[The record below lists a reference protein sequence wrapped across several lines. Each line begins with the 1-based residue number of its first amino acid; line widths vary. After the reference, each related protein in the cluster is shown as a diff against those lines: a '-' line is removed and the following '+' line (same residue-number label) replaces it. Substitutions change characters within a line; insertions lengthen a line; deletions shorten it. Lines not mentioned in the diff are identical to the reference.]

1 MPPALSLAPM
11 TAAARLPE
19 GVAGAPAAAEATRGL
34 VLTGGGARAAY
45 QVGVLLGIRRILVDS
60 GWPAGENPFRVF
72 CGTSAGVI
80 NATVLASAADEF
92 LDAIARLALVWGSL
106 EPAQVYRVDA
116 GGALGNAAQWLG
128 GAGLGWLIRRQPR
141 AFFDT
146 GPLHDLLIRMID
158 FDRLARNL
166 DGGIFDALAVSAS
179 SYTSGNH
186 VTFFQSRRTREPI
199 TRSQRLAYPAVL
211 SSDHLMASSAIP
223 FLFPAIPLTMEGR
236 HEFFGDGSMRQTAPI
251 SPAIHLGARKILVIG
266 SAELDR
272 NAANRDENGSQYS
285 YPSLA
290 QVGAHALA
298 SIFLDALASDLERLE
313 RINRTL
319 AMLSAEALATT
330 ALRPLKTLMISPS
343 RPLDHV
349 AQPHVKRLP
358 RSVRSLL
365 RIMGATRGRGAG
377 LSSYLLF
384 DRSYT
389 RRLLA
394 MGRRD
399 ALAKRA
405 EIEAFFGS

>member
-1 MPPALSLAPM
+1 M
-11 TAAARLPE
+11 
-19 GVAGAPAAAEATRGL
+19 
-34 VLTGGGARAAY
+34 
-45 QVGVLLGIRRILVDS
+45 
-60 GWPAGENPFRVF
+60 
-72 CGTSAGVI
+72 
-80 NATVLASAADEF
+80 
-92 LDAIARLALVWGSL
+92 
-106 EPAQVYRVDA
+106 
-116 GGALGNAAQWLG
+116 
-128 GAGLGWLIRRQPR
+128 
-141 AFFDT
+141 
-146 GPLHDLLIRMID
+146 
-158 FDRLARNL
+158 
-166 DGGIFDALAVSAS
+166 
-179 SYTSGNH
+179 
-186 VTFFQSRRTREPI
+186 
-199 TRSQRLAYPAVL
+199 
-211 SSDHLMASSAIP
+211 
-223 FLFPAIPLTMEGR
+223 
-236 HEFFGDGSMRQTAPI
+236 
-251 SPAIHLGARKILVIG
+251 IG

-330 ALRPLKTLMISPS
+330 ALRPLKTLVISPS

-405 EIEAFFGS
+405 EIEAFFRS

>member
-1 MPPALSLAPM
+1 MPPDLPSPLM
-11 TAAARLPE
+11 TAAAQPP
-19 GVAGAPAAAEATRGL
+19 GCVAGAPAAPEAARGL

-45 QVGVLLGIRRILVDS
+45 QVGVLVGIRRILLDT
-60 GWPAGENPFRVF
+60 GWPADENPFRVF
-72 CGTSAGVI
+72 CGTSAGAI

-146 GPLHDLLIRMID
+146 GPLNDLLIRMID

-166 DGGIFDALAVSAS
+166 DGGKFDALAVSAS

-186 VTFFQSRRTREPI
+186 VTFFQSRSTREPI
-199 TRSQRLAYPAVL
+199 TRSQRLACSAVL
-211 SSDHLMASSAIP
+211 SPDHLMASSAIP

-266 SAELDR
+266 SAEIDR
-272 NAANRDENGSQYS
+272 NAANRDGNGSQYT

-298 SIFLDALASDLERLE
+298 SIFLDALASDLERIE

-319 AMLSAEALATT
+319 AMLPADALAST
-330 ALRPLKTLMISPS
+330 ALRPLKTLVISPS

-358 RSVRSLL
+358 RSVRTLL
-365 RIMGATRGRGAG
+365 RVMGATRGRGAG
-377 LSSYLLF
+377 FSSYLLF

-405 EIEAFFGS
+405 EIEAFFSS

>member
-1 MPPALSLAPM
+1 MPSDSSP
-11 TAAARLPE
+11 
-19 GVAGAPAAAEATRGL
+19 PAAAAAPCRGPVAAAAPASTGL

-45 QVGVLLGIRRILVDS
+45 QVGVLVGIRRVLLDA
-60 GWPAGENPFRVF
+60 GWPAASNPFRVY
-72 CGTSAGVI
+72 CGTSAGAI

-92 LDAIARLALVWGSL
+92 FDAVARLALVWGSL
-106 EPAQVYRVDA
+106 EPAQVYRVDT

-146 GPLHDLLIRMID
+146 RPLNDLLIRMID

-166 DGGIFDALAVSAS
+166 QDGRFDALAVSAS
-179 SYTSGNH
+179 SYTSGRH
-186 VTFFQSRRTREPI
+186 VTFFQSRSAREQI
-199 TRSQRLAYPAVL
+199 TRSQRLACPAVL
-211 SSDHLMASSAIP
+211 SADHLMASSAIP

-236 HEFFGDGSMRQTAPI
+236 HEFFGDGSMRQTAPV

-272 NAANRDENGSQYS
+272 HAANRDATGSQYT

-290 QVGAHALA
+290 QIGAHALA

-319 AMLSAEALATT
+319 GMLAPDALARSTLQPLQ
-330 ALRPLKTLMISPS
+330 ALVISPS
-343 RPLDHV
+343 RALDHV

-358 RSVRSLL
+358 PSVRSLL
-365 RIMGATRGRGAG
+365 RIVGAPQGRGAG
-377 LSSYLLF
+377 FSSYQLF
-384 DRSYT
+384 A
-389 RRLLA
+389 RRYPRRRRA
-394 MGRRD
+394 MGRRG

-405 EIEAFFGS
+405 EIEAFFAS

>member
-1 MPPALSLAPM
+1 MIPLAFSPFR
-11 TAAARLPE
+11 ARSPQP
-19 GVAGAPAAAEATRGL
+19 VGL

-45 QVGVLLGIRRILVDS
+45 QVGVLVGIRRVLLES
-60 GWPAGENPFRVF
+60 GWPSDANPFRVF
-72 CGTSAGVI
+72 CGTSAGAI

-92 LDAIARLALVWGSL
+92 FDAVARLALVWGSL
-106 EPAQVYRVDA
+106 EPAQVYRVDT

-128 GAGLGWLIRRQPR
+128 GAGLGWLVRRQPR

-146 GPLHDLLIRMID
+146 EPLNDLLIRMID
-158 FDRLARNL
+158 FERLGRNL
-166 DGGIFDALAVSAS
+166 QGGRFDALAVAAS
-179 SYTSGNH
+179 SYTSGHH
-186 VTFFQSRRTREPI
+186 VTFFQSRDARDAI

-211 SSDHLMASSAIP
+211 TVDHLMASSAIP

-236 HEFFGDGSMRQTAPI
+236 NEYFGDGSMRQTAPI
-251 SPAIHLGARKILVIG
+251 SPAIHLGARKIMVIG

-272 NAANRDENGSQYS
+272 NAANRDENGSQYT

-313 RINRTL
+313 RINRTV
-319 AMLSAEALATT
+319 AELSPKALARTK
-330 ALRPLKTLMISPS
+330 LRPLKTLVISPS
-343 RPLDHV
+343 RPLDRV

-358 RSVRSLL
+358 RSVRTLL
-365 RIMGATRGRGAG
+365 RVMGATRGRGAG

-405 EIEAFFGS
+405 EIEAFFRN